1 MAQHFDYVNKRVG
14 EGKIFFTG
22 ACVNGAMGLI
32 IYQAESFEDALEM
45 FEKDPLIQSGLMETQ
60 LHPFKTGY
68 VQTNDHKS

>member
-1 MAQHFDYVNKRVG
+1 
-14 EGKIFFTG
+14 
-22 ACVNGAMGLI
+22 MGLI